1 MNFEKRR
8 ERALLEKQR
17 TEEAVEERK
26 TSIQNSQLKVI
37 DYSKSNFISLL
48 PELVRSNQTDPSDS
62 VQRQPMSEIFHLK
75 CYSNKQPHFS

>member
-1 MNFEKRR
+1 MKEHFLKSR
-8 ERALLEKQR
+8 EQK
-17 TEEAVEERK
+17 EAVEERK
-26 TSIQNSQLKVI
+26 TLIQNSQLKVI
-37 DYSKSNFISLL
+37 YYSKSNFISLL

>member
-26 TSIQNSQLKVI
+26 TSIQISQLKVI
-37 DYSKSNFISLL
+37 YYSKSNFISLL

-62 VQRQPMSEIFHLK
+62 VQRQPMSEIFI
-75 CYSNKQPHFS
+75 